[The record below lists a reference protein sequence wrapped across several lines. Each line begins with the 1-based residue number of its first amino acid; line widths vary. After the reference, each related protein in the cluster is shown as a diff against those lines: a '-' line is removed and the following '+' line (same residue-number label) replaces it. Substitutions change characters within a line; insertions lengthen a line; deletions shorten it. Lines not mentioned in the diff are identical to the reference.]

1 MIFLLL
7 INLFYLEELD
17 TAECCSGVFPPLED
31 DAVLFDFAILYIFEI
46 VFFNNLSGQFIL
58 NEFFSGGLCE
68 WNPSVG
74 IAEPRYLFLLISHS

>member
-1 MIFLLL
+1 MVFLLL

-17 TAECCSGVFPPLED
+17 TAECCSGVFPPLKD
-31 DAVLFDFAILYIFEI
+31 DAVLFDLAILYIFEI

-58 NEFFSGGLCE
+58 NEFFSGGLRE